1 MMIRIADEFTK
12 IPGGR
17 HISDGPHS
25 GEEFREKML
34 KPAFYDAKMKK
45 EKLVVDLD
53 GGFGYGTSF
62 LDEAF
67 GGLARVTKDPEVL
80 NIQIISTEEPTLVE
94 RVMSFMKSGLGR

>member
-1 MMIRIADEFTK
+1 MLIRIADEFTK

-25 GEEFREKML
+25 GEEFRQKLL
-34 KPAFYDAKMKK
+34 KPAFLKAKKSGK
-45 EKLVVDLD
+45 NLTIDLD

-67 GGLARVTKDPEVL
+67 GGLARETQDPDVL
-80 NIQIISTEEPTLVE
+80 KITIISEEEPTLVN
-94 RVMSFMKSGLGR
+94 RIIAYMKSGLGR